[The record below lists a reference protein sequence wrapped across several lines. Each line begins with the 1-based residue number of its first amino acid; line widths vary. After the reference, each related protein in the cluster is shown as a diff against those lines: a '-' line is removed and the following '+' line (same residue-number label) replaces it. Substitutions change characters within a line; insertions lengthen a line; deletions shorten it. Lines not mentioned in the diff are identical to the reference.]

1 MAFAAIATTVASLA
15 VGLAQ
20 TISGAKQR
28 KDAMKEAE
36 AYQQPALENT
46 MVGIATPQMAYNES
60 MRQLARS
67 SADAYSNLAMAGSRG
82 MQMAGDVM
90 DKTLTAEQQILAQQE
105 KSLYDMALEQAK
117 KNMRLREMMEARS
130 QQDMAGIASEINMG
144 TQTLTS
150 GLNNLVGGIAG
161 LSGIVGNGDNKTPLS
176 DASQRFIDDQKAWTA
191 NPPTVNTQFGVQ
203 SKSKFGV

>member
-28 KDAMKEAE
+28 KDAMEEAD
-36 AYQQPALENT
+36 AYQQPDFQNAV
-46 MVGIATPQMAYNES
+46 VGIATPQMAYNES

-67 SADAYSNLAMAGSRG
+67 SADAYSNLSMAGSRG

-90 DKTLTAEQQILAQQE
+90 DRFQDAELQVLAQQE
-105 KSLYDMALEQAK
+105 KSLYEMALEQAK
-117 KNMRLREMMEARS
+117 ENMRLREMMETRS

-150 GLNNLVGGIAG
+150 GITNAVAG
-161 LSGIVGNGDNKTPLS
+161 LSGLSGIQGKDKTKKDSLATNPVTAPLPQVTSDDLNNSIVYFDTNNYLG
-176 DASQRFIDDQKAWTA
+176 
-191 NPPTVNTQFGVQ
+191 
-203 SKSKFGV
+203 

>member
-15 VGLAQ
+15 TGLAQ

-28 KDAMKEAE
+28 KDAMEEAD
-36 AYQQPALENT
+36 AYQQPALQNT

-67 SADAYSNLAMAGSRG
+67 SADAYSNLSMAGSRG

-90 DKTLTAEQQILAQQE
+90 DRFQDAELQVLAQQE
-105 KSLYDMALEQAK
+105 KSLYEMALEQAK
-117 KNMRLREMMEARS
+117 ENMRLREMMETRS

-161 LSGIVGNGDNKTPLS
+161 LSGIQGKDDKETPLS
-176 DASQRFIDDQKAWTA
+176 DASQRFIGDQKIFTA
-191 NPPTVNTQFGVQ
+191 KAPTVNTQFGVQ

>member
-28 KDAMKEAE
+28 KDAMEEAD
-36 AYQQPALENT
+36 AYQQPDFQNAV
-46 MVGIATPQMAYNES
+46 VGIATPQMAYNES

-67 SADAYSNLAMAGSRG
+67 SADAYSNLSMAGSRG

-90 DKTLTAEQQILAQQE
+90 DRFQDAELQVLAQQE
-105 KSLYDMALEQAK
+105 KSLYEMALEQAK
-117 KNMRLREMMEARS
+117 ENMRLREMAETRS

-161 LSGIVGNGDNKTPLS
+161 LSGIQGKEDKETPLS
-176 DASQRFIDDQKAWTA
+176 DASQRFIGDQKAWTA
-191 NPPTVNTQFGVQ
+191 NPPTINTQFGVQ

>member
-15 VGLAQ
+15 TGLAQ

-90 DKTLTAEQQILAQQE
+90 DRVQDAELQVLAQQE
-105 KSLYDMALEQAK
+105 KSLYEMALEQAK
-117 KNMRLREMMEARS
+117 ENMRLREMAETRS

-191 NPPTVNTQFGVQ
+191 NPPTINTQFGVQ